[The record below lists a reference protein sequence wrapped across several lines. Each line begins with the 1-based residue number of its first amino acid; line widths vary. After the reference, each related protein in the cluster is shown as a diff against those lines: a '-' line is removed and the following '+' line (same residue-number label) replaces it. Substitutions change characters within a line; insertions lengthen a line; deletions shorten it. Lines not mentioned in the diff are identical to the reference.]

1 MREQGI
7 AHDYIDAVFS
17 LGGEDDLVRL
27 HKRVSALD
35 LFLDSEDGANLLIA
49 YRRATNILKIE
60 EKKDGQNYR
69 DEPKKSLL
77 AQEEEKTLFK
87 ALSDIAPI
95 LDEAIAD
102 ERFDDV
108 MVTLSKLRSNVDSF
122 FDTVT
127 VNCKD
132 EAIRANRLRLLSK
145 IRGAL
150 DRVADFSK
158 IEGREK

>member
-1 MREQGI
+1 M
-7 AHDYIDAVFS
+7 
-17 LGGEDDLVRL
+17 
-27 HKRVSALD
+27 
-35 LFLDSEDGANLLIA
+35 
-49 YRRATNILKIE
+49 
-60 EKKDGQNYR
+60 
-69 DEPKKSLL
+69 
-77 AQEEEKTLFK
+77 
-87 ALSDIAPI
+87 SDIASI

-132 EAIRANRLRLLSK
+132 HALRANRLRLLSK

-150 DRVADFSK
+150 DRVADFSR